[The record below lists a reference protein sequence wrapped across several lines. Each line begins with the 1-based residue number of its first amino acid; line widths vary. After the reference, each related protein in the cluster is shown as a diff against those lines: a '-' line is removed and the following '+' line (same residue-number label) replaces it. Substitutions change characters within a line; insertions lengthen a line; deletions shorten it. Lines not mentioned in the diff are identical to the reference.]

1 MPSARKSARG
11 LGSVSSK
18 PAHPG
23 YEKAVESRAF
33 GTEERARLRFR
44 FVETGLSE
52 V

>member
-11 LGSVSSK
+11 SGSVSSK
-18 PAHPG
+18 PAYPG
-23 YEKAVESRAF
+23 YDKAVESRAF
-33 GTEERARLRFR
+33 GTEEHTWLRFR